1 MRLKI
6 ARDREKSTFKKWFS
20 PLFSSQKC
28 WTCKESS
35 LPIQEP
41 HALILFMFICS
52 LGESL
57 KYADPALL
65 DLNKLIKTS
74 PSSWLKQ
81 LCFSQKALQTAQKV
95 MKIILSIS
103 VWSVHLQR
111 RLVQVKVSTSV
122 NENNSW
128 IHHEGLFLLP
138 HLHRCESLG
147 CRHQKGNPTV
157 IQRAWETW
165 VQIRK
170 AINFCVYFTSASL
183 LHKLHLGTISIHLP
197 CTAQFSRKK

>member
-1 MRLKI
+1 MRVKI
-6 ARDREKSTFKKWFS
+6 ARGWEKKYISKAIFFLTEMLYLQTNFT
-20 PLFSSQKC
+20 PTQD
-28 WTCKESS
+28 
-35 LPIQEP
+35 P
-41 HALILFMFICS
+41 HSLILFMLTCS
-52 LGESL
+52 LEESL

-65 DLNKLIKTS
+65 DLKKLIKTT

-165 VQIRK
+165 AQIRK
-170 AINFCVYFTSASL
+170 AINFCVYLTSTSFPL
-183 LHKLHLGTISIHLP
+183 LHTLHLIIISIYLP
-197 CTAQFSRKK
+197 CTPQLSSKK

>member
-1 MRLKI
+1 MRIKI
-6 ARDREKSTFKKWFS
+6 ARGWEKKYILKAIFPLTEMLDLHTKFS
-20 PLFSSQKC
+20 PA
-28 WTCKESS
+28 
-35 LPIQEP
+35 QEP

-52 LGESL
+52 LEESL

-65 DLNKLIKTS
+65 DLKKLIKTT

-138 HLHRCESLG
+138 HLHRCESPG

-170 AINFCVYFTSASL
+170 AINFCVYLTSASFPP
-183 LHKLHLGTISIHLP
+183 LHTLHLIIISIYLP
-197 CTAQFSRKK
+197 CTAQLSRKK